1 MILDKIVYI
10 KMNAKHISKYREMG
24 YDCVVGKLTPI
35 KIEDLPKYSKCKIN
49 VICDCCHSESAVLY
63 INYTKTL
70 DKFEKYRC
78 YECGRN
84 AIKQT
89 CLDRYGVDNPTKLKQ
104 ISEKISLN
112 YKNKS
117 DIEKELMIEKQK
129 NTIFGKYGDWFVNT
143 PSYKEMI
150 RETSIEK
157 YGVDDYRKSN
167 FFKNKVKKT
176 IFERYGVNNLSHM
189 THEFKKS
196 WFGNKINGLHSAS
209 NLKYQGTYELD
220 FLERYY
226 NKVTIE
232 KTNPIQYQ
240 LNENTHYYHPD
251 FYLPDYNL
259 IIEVKSSYTYEY
271 DLDKNIA
278 KKQYS
283 IKSGF
288 NFLFIID
295 KDYSQLESILLKLT
309 PDN

>member
-10 KMNAKHISKYREMG
+10 KMNAKHISRYREMG

-49 VICDCCHSESAVLY
+49 VICDCCHSESEVLY
-63 INYTKTL
+63 INYTKAL

-78 YECGRN
+78 YDCGRS
-84 AIKQT
+84 AIKET
-89 CLDRYGVDNPTKLKQ
+89 CIDRYGVDNPTKLKQ

-129 NTIFGKYGDWFVNT
+129 NTMFIKYGNWFVNT
-143 PSYKEMI
+143 LSYKEKV
-150 RETSIEK
+150 REKSIEK
-157 YGVDDYRKSN
+157 YGVVDYRKSDVIR
-167 FFKNKVKKT
+167 NKFKKT
-176 IFERYGVNNLSHM
+176 MLERYGVVNPSQMPNQ
-189 THEFKKS
+189 FKKS

-209 NLKYQGTYELD
+209 NLKYQGTYEFD
-220 FLERYY
+220 FLENYY

-232 KTNPIQYQ
+232 KIDPIKYK

-259 IIEVKSSYTYEY
+259 IIEVKSSYTYKF
-271 DLDKNIA
+271 DLEKNIA
-278 KKQYS
+278 KKEYS

-288 NFLFIID
+288 SFLFIID
-295 KDYSQLESILLKLT
+295 KDYSELESIIIS
-309 PDN
+309 